1 MIKVFYVLDLEWLT
15 WNRKS
20 NFNPKLR
27 KKWQK
32 MEIIQIGICQL
43 KIKKNNFLINK
54 KLNIYIKPKFNLQ
67 LPKYFIHL
75 TGITQ
80 KLVDTKGLFFI
91 DAIKSVKKFILAKS
105 FVLTNGADKSVL
117 KYNCNLHNINSNN
130 FLSTYKFINL
140 RKILRRFF
148 KKKDVSTENLNNLF
162 GFKKTKVHNAILDC
176 ITISKCL
183 NLLNKKYNYRIK
195 QTIFK

>member
-1 MIKVFYVLDLEWLT
+1 
-15 WNRKS
+15 
-20 NFNPKLR
+20 
-27 KKWQK
+27 

-54 KLNIYIKPKFNLQ
+54 KLNIYVKPKFNSQ

-91 DAIKSVKKFILAKS
+91 DAIKSVKKFILPKS
-105 FVLTNGADKSVL
+105 FVLTNGADESVL

-162 GFKKTKVHNAILDC
+162 GFKKTKVHDAILDC
-176 ITISKCL
+176 ITISKCF